1 LSSRQQIIH
10 FGVGF
15 QGSEQSTLEVD
26 IDQDDHESG
35 NNGEEDDDF
44 VDELGTES
52 QIEVILDSKRDNE
65 LQ

>member
-1 LSSRQQIIH
+1 LELVSK
-10 FGVGF
+10 GE
-15 QGSEQSTLEVD
+15 EQSTLEVNVY
-26 IDQDDHESG
+26 QDDHESG
-35 NNGEEDDDF
+35 YNGEEEDDF